1 MSPAP
6 TVLVLG
12 GLGFI
17 GRNFVPY
24 LYENKLASEIRVV
37 DKSLLLTANLNPR
50 QREAFENVEVKQKDL
65 VDPGTFNILDELFHN
80 KFPSVIFRVN

>member
-65 VDPGTFNILDELFHN
+65 VDPGT
-80 KFPSVIFRVN
+80 